1 MTRSTVVFPWLG
13 GRLRP
18 PRFATRRTRLPALV
32 SQEPWL
38 FAMAA
43 LTAVAYAT
51 YSVLLHSLHYGSFA
65 YDLGI
70 FDQTFWHWSNF
81 DVPRNTI
88 TGLPN
93 ELGDHFFPILFLL
106 VPLYWVWSDPQILLI
121 AQAALLGAALV
132 PVFLFARSRVGRLAA
147 YLLTAAYGFFWAV
160 HTAVAFN
167 FHEVAFAPLL
177 IGLTVLAVDRRDW
190 RTYFVLIVAML
201 LVKENMA
208 LLVAALGGYLLF
220 FRAYRQAAITFAL
233 GVVWFVVTTQL
244 IIPHFTGGGGFR
256 HWSYIQFGND
266 LPEALGT
273 LVGEPW
279 RILEVL
285 VQPIVKVETMLL
297 LFAPFLFLTLFSP
310 LAILCIPL
318 LAERMLAFNP
328 NFWTP
333 DMHYSLVI
341 APIIVLGAADGLR
354 RVVRLLGA
362 EHRSRVIVGAAA
374 AAILVANVA
383 IATQFRLSSLFDPSF
398 YVKSEEARVVDR
410 ALSLIPAQ
418 ASVTAWTHYVPHLSQ
433 RDNVYELRGP
443 RTRQGQ
449 YLVANT
455 VDFYKT
461 RFPKAGYVDRY
472 FLVRQYSRRYE
483 PIFWQG
489 DVVVMKRRS
498 RAEIRAA
505 SARGGGRRDP
515 AELGR
520 F

>member
-1 MTRSTVVFPWLG
+1 
-13 GRLRP
+13 
-18 PRFATRRTRLPALV
+18 
-32 SQEPWL
+32 
-38 FAMAA
+38 MAGF
-43 LTAVAYAT
+43 TAVAYAT

-70 FDQTFWHWSNF
+70 FDQTFWHWSNLET
-81 DVPRNTI
+81 PRNTI

-93 ELGDHFFPILFLL
+93 ELGDHFFPILLLL
-106 VPLYWVWSDPQILLI
+106 VPLYWLWSDPQVLLI
-121 AQAALLGAALV
+121 AQGALLGAALV
-132 PVFLFARSRVGRLAA
+132 PVFLFARSRVGRLPA
-147 YLLTAAYGFFWAV
+147 YLLTAAYGLFWAV

-190 RTYFVLIVAML
+190 RSYFVLVVALL

-233 GVVWFVVTTQL
+233 GVVWFFVTTQFL
-244 IIPHFTGGGGFR
+244 IPHFTGGWGFR

-266 LPEALGT
+266 LPEAVGT
-273 LVGEPW
+273 LVSEPW
-279 RILEVL
+279 RIFSVL
-285 VQPIVKVETMLL
+285 VEPSVKVKTMLL

-310 LAILCIPL
+310 LAVLCIPL
-318 LAERMLAFNP
+318 LAERMLSVNP

-341 APIIVLGAADGLR
+341 APIVVLGAADGLR
-354 RVVRLLGA
+354 RVIALLGA
-362 EHRSRVIVGAAA
+362 ERRSRVVVTAAA
-374 AAILVANVA
+374 AAILIANAA
-383 IATQFRLSSLFDPSF
+383 IATQFRLSSLADPSF
-398 YVKSEEARVVDR
+398 YVKSDEDRVVDR
-410 ALSLIPAQ
+410 ALSLIPPNV
-418 ASVTAWTHYVPHLSQ
+418 SVTAWTHYVPHLSQ
-433 RDNVYELRGP
+433 RRNIYELRGP

-449 YLVANT
+449 YLIANT
-455 VDFYKT
+455 VDYYEA

-489 DVVVMKRRS
+489 DVVVMRRRS

-505 SARGGGRRDP
+505 SSRGGGRD
-515 AELGR
+515 AAAGR
-520 F
+520 GRS